1 MHFYDTEEKVTMV
14 IKASPYVIAILF
26 YCSYQMHVILQNPS
40 RYKTG
45 SKDQIIDPS
54 PPPPLPLLIN
64 NDIIRMCA
72 GYGQCP

>member
-45 SKDQIIDPS
+45 SKDQISTSSAATTAAID
-54 PPPPLPLLIN
+54 
-64 NDIIRMCA
+64 
-72 GYGQCP
+72 Q